1 MNIESHL
8 KKYFDVPNKQDV
20 AELVLDGVQ
29 VAEIKE
35 SEKKALEQYSA
46 SLVLSMN
53 NCGLKNLSN
62 LPKFAEL
69 EIVIKN
75 FFDNYIFFICS

>member
-1 MNIESHL
+1 MSIESHL
-8 KKYFDVPNKQDV
+8 KKYFDVPNKHDV

-46 SLVLSMN
+46 SLFLSMN

-69 EIVIKN
+69 EIVIKF

>member
-35 SEKKALEQYSA
+35 SEKKALEQYSG

-69 EIVIKN
+69 EIVINN
-75 FFDNYIFFICS
+75 FLINY

>member
-1 MNIESHL
+1 MSIEAHL

-35 SEKKALEQYSA
+35 SEKKVLEQYSGT
-46 SLVLSMN
+46 LVLSMN
-53 NCGLKNLSN
+53 NCGLKSLNN

-69 EIVIKN
+69 EIVKEKDLIIK
-75 FFDNYIFFICS
+75 

>member
-1 MNIESHL
+1 MSIESHL

-35 SEKKALEQYSA
+35 SEKKALEQYSG

-53 NCGLKNLSN
+53 NCGLKSLNN
-62 LPKFAEL
+62 LPKFPEL
-69 EIVIKN
+69 EIVIKKQ
-75 FFDNYIFFICS
+75 I